1 MTNLQEI
8 GFKQAGEIK
17 KGVEK
22 TVKPNWK
29 VFSGTNWVSLLLFEA
44 NPFHNNL
51 FMVSFDMFTQG

>member
-8 GFKQAGEIK
+8 GFKQA
-17 KGVEK
+17 VK

-44 NPFHNNL
+44 NPFHYNL
-51 FMVSFDMFTQG
+51 FMVSFDMSTQG